1 VHQRHTCSRSTS
13 QQTLS
18 ILCRV
23 LIKTKADEKE
33 GRQVSFTDSLPWVP
47 PWDPILEEK
56 PEWARQAVRAL
67 AGVWTILGVMLWSCL
82 RPRPAP
88 LDNDAGSVS
97 PRSMAKK
104 LE

>member
-1 VHQRHTCSRSTS
+1 MHKCMQQKHIPADPFHPLPRAHQD
-13 QQTLS
+13 
-18 ILCRV
+18 
-23 LIKTKADEKE
+23 KADEKE

-88 LDNDAGSVS
+88 SDKDAGSVS